1 MVTMQTKFLF
11 RRIVLILVINLLA
24 LAMLGQQM
32 ATAQNATTV
41 PLVFPTL
48 TASDAISPTPASN
61 FVQPTSTVVRAV
73 VESLHGKPGSGE
85 PGANLRAAPDIKA
98 EILGTIIPG
107 EFYSVLGRSNDW
119 LEIQYDKSTTGRAW
133 VFKGVV
139 NITGLK
145 PEQIPTVGGN
155 FVPSPNFTSA
165 SEQETLSAVT
175 LTPGGIQT
183 LQALR
188 TAATGVFINGDDPG
202 TQSADQLAGPLPTF
216 TFPSTFVEAT
226 LPPRVAATTNQGGV
240 PPIIPILAL
249 GGVGLLGLF
258 ISALRRL

>member
-1 MVTMQTKFLF
+1 MVTMKTKSFF
-11 RRIVLILVINLLA
+11 GRIVLILAINLLA
-24 LAMLGQQM
+24 LALLGQQM

-41 PLVFPTL
+41 PLVIPTL
-48 TASDAISPTPASN
+48 TASNAISVTPASN
-61 FVQPTSTVVRAV
+61 FVPPTPTIARAV

-98 EILGTIIPG
+98 EILGTIVPG

-139 NITGLK
+139 NITGLD
-145 PEQIPTVGGN
+145 PNQIPTIGGSA
-155 FVPSPNFTSA
+155 VPSPNLTSA
-165 SEQETLSAVT
+165 AEQASLSAVT

-183 LQALR
+183 LQAQR
-188 TAATGVFINGDDPG
+188 TAATGVFVNGDDSG
-202 TQSADQLAGPLPTF
+202 TQAADQSTGPLPTF
-216 TFPSTFVEAT
+216 TFPSAFVEAT
-226 LPPRVAATTNQGGV
+226 LPSRVTTTTNQGGI